1 MPIAACLRLVA
12 ATLLLQAAA
21 ALAQPVALYSVATD
35 TAELAGERVKVDVYR
50 PEDFGATGLAILA
63 HGFTRDRLRD
73 RDLGR
78 ALATAGVIAVAPDL
92 PNVVDPF
99 GNAEAVAD
107 LVRDLERG
115 AFGLPPTPRAR
126 IVLIGTSAGGLST
139 LLAAANLP
147 GLAGWIGL
155 DPVDGSGVGI
165 AAAKK
170 VTAPAVVLLADPS
183 VCNLFGSG
191 KSIAQAMPGL
201 VRSERM
207 RGASHCDFEGPTNSF
222 CRTVCGRSPPGA
234 AKPCGARPS
243 TPRSRCST
251 TASRRRCPRK
261 RPTRR
266 APTARRR
273 HHLPRH
279 RRPPTS
285 RNPRARRRQS
295 RSSRPV
301 SLMKR
306 SSRFAGR
313 CR

>member
-1 MPIAACLRLVA
+1 MIAACLRFAV
-12 ATLLLQAAA
+12 ATLLFHAAA
-21 ALAQPVALYSVATD
+21 VLAQPAALYSVT
-35 TAELAGERVKVDVYR
+35 TETTQIAGERVKVDVYR
-50 PEDFGATGLAILA
+50 PEEFGSTGLAILA

-99 GNAEAVAD
+99 GNAEAVTD

-115 AFGLPPTPRAR
+115 AFGLPPTPRSR
-126 IVLIGTSAGGLST
+126 MVLIGTSAGGLST
-139 LLAAANLP
+139 LLAAADLP

-222 CRTVCGRSPPGA
+222 CRTVCGRSPAGA
-234 AKPCGARPS
+234 AETVRRETVNAALTMLDNGESPPAPAESPDPAAADGTSLPNSMPPSPLSPDPPSDAPKMPARSMP
-243 TPRSRCST
+243 
-251 TASRRRCPRK
+251 TASGIPR
-261 RPTRR
+261 
-266 APTARRR
+266 
-273 HHLPRH
+273 
-279 RRPPTS
+279 
-285 RNPRARRRQS
+285 
-295 RSSRPV
+295 
-301 SLMKR
+301 
-306 SSRFAGR
+306 
-313 CR
+313 

>member
-1 MPIAACLRLVA
+1 MIACLRLA
-12 ATLLLQAAA
+12 IATLLLHAAA
-21 ALAQPVALYSVATD
+21 ALAQPASLYSMT
-35 TAELAGERVKVDVYR
+35 TETTELARERVKVDIYR
-50 PEDFGATGLAILA
+50 PEDFGSAGLAILA

-99 GNAEAVAD
+99 GNAEAVTD

-115 AFGLPPTPRAR
+115 AFGLPPTPRSR

-191 KSIAQAMPGL
+191 KSIAEAMPGL
-201 VRSERM
+201 VRFERM

-222 CRTVCGRSPPGA
+222 CRTVCGRSPAGA
-234 AKPCGARPS
+234 AETVRRETVNAALTMLDTGESPPATPEAPEASGADGM
-243 TPRSRCST
+243 
-251 TASRRRCPRK
+251 
-261 RPTRR
+261 
-266 APTARRR
+266 AP
-273 HHLPRH
+273 PIS
-279 RRPPTS
+279 PPTPSVPQPDEPDTS
-285 RNPRARRRQS
+285 R
-295 RSSRPV
+295 
-301 SLMKR
+301 
-306 SSRFAGR
+306 
-313 CR
+313 